1 MNARIAEL
9 EDLAEQAR
17 LRAAKLEK
25 EKNKLTVEIRE
36 LTIELETV
44 SERNISAIS
53 LWIHRELWWRCC
65 LNKVS
70 AEVRTCC
77 FKLS

>member
-44 SERNISAIS
+44 SIIMVTD
-53 LWIHRELWWRCC
+53 RCYS
-65 LNKVS
+65 K
-70 AEVRTCC
+70 R
-77 FKLS
+77 LSRSKTLIVPMKTFH

>member
-44 SERNISAIS
+44 SLDSPSR
-53 LWIHRELWWRCC
+53 
-65 LNKVS
+65 V
-70 AEVRTCC
+70 TC
-77 FKLS
+77 F

>member
-25 EKNKLTVEIRE
+25 EKNKLTIEIRE

-44 SERNISAIS
+44 SERNISAVS
-53 LWIHRELWWRCC
+53 LWIHTVLA
-65 LNKVS
+65 KM
-70 AEVRTCC
+70 
-77 FKLS
+77 LSK

>member
-44 SERNISAIS
+44 SKRNILAIS
-53 LWIHRELWWRCC
+53 LWIHTVVV
-65 LNKVS
+65 KM
-70 AEVRTCC
+70 
-77 FKLS
+77 LSK

>member
-53 LWIHRELWWRCC
+53 LWIHSVME
-65 LNKVS
+65 KMFS
-70 AEVRTCC
+70 
-77 FKLS
+77 K